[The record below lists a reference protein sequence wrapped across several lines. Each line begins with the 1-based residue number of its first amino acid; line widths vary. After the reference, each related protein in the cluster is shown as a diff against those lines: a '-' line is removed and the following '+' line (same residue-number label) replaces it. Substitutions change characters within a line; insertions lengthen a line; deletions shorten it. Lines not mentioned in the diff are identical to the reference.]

1 MDNYQNGLH
10 LFYIAEQEWKNQ
22 NYINAISS
30 YTNALNCLDDIQEN
44 YLKPQ
49 MLFGRAK
56 CNFMLTNYKE
66 VIRDLTDDLVVTKMN
81 NEMSNYR
88 GFAYFAVGLFNE
100 AEQDFSKVL
109 ITEPENLYALR
120 WRGELYL
127 TTWQLNKAINDFDKF
142 MKLCNPAEEI
152 FNKVNFIRSYLENYS
167 SHVNRKIQ
175 DNSFKDLPQVGE
187 ESLSEEQ
194 RGDLEYVLGSKSG
207 FLINLI
213 NQFTFVIRGDLPIQ
227 RRIYQHSSNIT
238 SIYIS
243 DDSRYLFSGD
253 ESGNVILL
261 SLSDQRIRFT
271 YAVGSKIIQQRVS
284 RNNRYCTS
292 INEADQ
298 IHIWDILTKKL
309 LITIEKEM
317 WLDEITEPSY
327 ESLNF
332 EFSPDEK
339 YLLINKLDA
348 DDFLDNEIKISTVNL
363 SDLSITRFD
372 AEKYKDEFGRITG
385 IHYLNNQEFGIEMK
399 TYYWVRET
407 KCNFLQVNALT
418 GKINSINPHYGWI
431 DDDFFITR
439 NRNLLLNTRSGC
451 YGGGGESGP
460 DGDFLFF
467 EYSRTDN
474 HEIIGQKT
482 LFDLD
487 VYPYSLTA
495 FGEKLLGR
503 EYFGVIIS
511 VINLDLASI
520 EFYYCPAKIT
530 MTSFKSRFEETSHI
544 YFKSIVSNLE
554 ISPSGDFSILAIDNN
569 IYLVDFKKNYLNS
582 RSMK

>member
-10 LFYIAEQEWKNQ
+10 LYYLAEQEWKNK
-22 NYINAISS
+22 NYLNAISS
-30 YTNALNCLDDIQEN
+30 YTNALSCLDDINEN

-49 MLFGRAK
+49 ILFGRAK
-56 CNFMLTNYKE
+56 CYFMLTDYIR
-66 VIRDLTDDLVVTKMN
+66 VILDLTDDLVVKKMN
-81 NEMSNYR
+81 NEMLNYR
-88 GFAYFAVGLFNE
+88 GFASFALGFFTG

-127 TTWQLNKAINDFDKF
+127 TTWQLNKAITDFEKY
-142 MKLCNPAEEI
+142 MKLCSTSEEI
-152 FNKVNFIRSYLENYS
+152 FNKVHFIHSYVDHYLREVDRIIQENT
-167 SHVNRKIQ
+167 
-175 DNSFKDLPQVGE
+175 FKDLPQVGE
-187 ESLSEEQ
+187 ESLNEE
-194 RGDLEYVLGSKSG
+194 RREELGFYLGSKTG
-207 FLINLI
+207 LLPTLI
-213 NQFTFVIRGDLPIQ
+213 NQFKFEIIGDLPIR
-227 RRIYQHSSNIT
+227 RRIYQHHSNIT

-253 ESGNVILL
+253 ESGNVILW
-261 SLSDQRIRFT
+261 SLPDQRIRFT

-284 RNNRYCTS
+284 RNNRYCAS

-317 WLDEITEPSY
+317 WLDEITKPSY

-399 TYYWVRET
+399 TYYWVQET
-407 KCNFLQVNALT
+407 KCNFLQVNTLT
-418 GKINSINPHYGWI
+418 GKINTINPHYGWI

-451 YGGGGESGP
+451 YGGGGEDGP
-460 DGDFLFF
+460 DGDFIYFKF
-467 EYSRTDN
+467 TRTDN
-474 HEIIGQKT
+474 QEIIIQKT
-482 LFDLD
+482 LFDTGS
-487 VYPYSLTA
+487 YPKSLSA
-495 FGEKLLGR
+495 YGDKGLGR
-503 EYFGVIIS
+503 DFFGTTICLF
-511 VINLDLASI
+511 NLNCSSI
-520 EFYYCPAKIT
+520 EFYYGPAETKINVI
-530 MTSFKSRFEETSHI
+530 KNRFQETSYQ
-544 YFKSIVSNLE
+544 YFNSIVSNLE
-554 ISPSGDFSILAIDNN
+554 ISPSGDFGILTIDRCV
-569 IYLVDFKKNYLNS
+569 YMVDFKKE
-582 RSMK
+582 